1 MSIYKSYSMAALV
14 SDQKFTV
21 KDLMLFFCLFVFVGV
36 FLVWK
41 FF

>member
-21 KDLMLFFCLFVFVGV
+21 KDLMLFFACLFLWG
-36 FLVWK
+36 